1 MWECGVIKR
10 DKEDSHGLQPE
21 HFETYQIIYKDEL
34 IFKLIDLENISTS
47 RGNYTGIVSPV
58 YIRLINPDETKYGYY
73 YFYNMWCQHIFNF
86 LSSGVRSSLTANNLL
101 NVSYLKIPF
110 DEKEKI
116 NKILEKRFK

>member
-1 MWECGVIKR
+1 MNGVIKR

-21 HFETYQIIYKDEL
+21 YFETYQIIYKDEL

-86 LSSGVRSSLTANNLL
+86 LSSGVKSSLTANNLL
-101 NVSYLKIPF
+101 NVPYLKIPF
-110 DEKEKI
+110 KEKV
-116 NKILEKRFK
+116 